1 MPADLAVGTVFIFP
15 PQDDGD
21 TVGSVFRGFF
31 SIGRRRDPVSRLPT
45 SSTCFNLLKLPN
57 YRKKTTLKKNS
68 AMPSTLTQDLNSRES
83 ASNGKN

>member
-45 SSTCFNLLKLPN
+45 SSTIVL
-57 YRKKTTLKKNS
+57 S
-68 AMPSTLTQDLNSRES
+68 AGMNN
-83 ASNGKN
+83 NGCQI